1 MARWL
6 EGIWYRGGR
15 VPLLLRLFSWLF
27 ALAAAKRRLLYRIGL
42 FPSHSPG
49 APVLVIGNITVG
61 GTGKTPLTLW
71 LADAL
76 TRRGFRIGIVLRGY
90 GRSGSGIERVRADS
104 EAARVGDE
112 ALLIAQRSGLPVA
125 VGADRVAA
133 SRVLVAEGVNL
144 ILADDGLQHL
154 RLKRAAEIAVIDA
167 QRGFGNALLLPA
179 GPLRERPARLRS
191 VSAVVLNG
199 DGLAE
204 WPGALRMHLRGAE
217 LCAVDGSGRR
227 EALGLWSGRRVHALA
242 GIGHPER
249 FFATLA
255 QAGLK
260 VEAHA
265 FPDHHRYQA
274 ADLKFSESLPVLMT
288 EKDAVKCRTLA
299 GSDCW
304 YLPVV
309 AEFAEDAAAELLRRI
324 FMEARLLDI
333 LACPLC
339 KGPLSYERAQSV
351 LVCHADRLAFPIR
364 DGAPIMLE
372 EEARQLEPGDPLLE
386 R

>member
-6 EGIWYRGGR
+6 QGVWYGGGR
-15 VPLLLRLFSWLF
+15 VPVLLRVFSWLF

-42 FPSHSPG
+42 FRSLSPG
-49 APVLVIGNITVG
+49 CPVLVVGNITVG

-71 LADAL
+71 LAEAL
-76 TRRGFRIGIVLRGY
+76 TRRGFRVGIVLRGY
-90 GRSGSGIERVRADS
+90 GRTGTGVERVHPDS
-104 EAARVGDE
+104 EVTRVGDE
-112 ALLIAQRSGLPVA
+112 ALLMAQRSGLPVA

-133 SRVLVAEGVNL
+133 ARLLVSGGANL

-154 RLKRAAEIAVIDA
+154 ALARQSEIAVIDA
-167 QRGFGNALLLPA
+167 SRGFGNGLLLPA
-179 GPLRERPARLRS
+179 GPLREPPSRLKR

-199 DGLAE
+199 EGPAQ
-204 WPGALRMHLRGAE
+204 WPGALRMHLHGAQ
-217 LCAVDGSGRR
+217 LRAVDGSGRR
-227 EALGLWSGRRVHALA
+227 EDLGAWSGRSVHAVA

-249 FFATLA
+249 FFATLE

-260 VEAHA
+260 VKGHA
-265 FPDHHRYQA
+265 FADHHQYQA
-274 ADLKFSESLPVLMT
+274 ADLNFPESLPVLMT

-299 GSDCW
+299 GPECW

-339 KGPLSYERAQSV
+339 KGPLTYERTQSV

-364 DGAPIMLE
+364 DGVPIMLE
-372 EEARQLEPGDPLLE
+372 EEARLLDSGDPLLE